1 VWERS
6 GSASPANRGRIL
18 RRRRIRPVSPRP
30 RTDGACSQP
39 LAGGERA
46 ETYMMRSPCKGR
58 ATGCARARAFAGPQ
72 HERLSSQCSQE
83 FCQLPSQKREQWL
96 GTARKK
102 VVISRKNTWRDVVL
116 RGSLLRARWRW
127 WGRPRVGGG
136 EQRDPYR
143 NAGSAGT
150 RLGRQEGALL
160 RRDGRGGFERAM
172 SIRRRQCA
180 RRARTDTAL
189 ETRHSARG
197 AAWTTQT
204 STRTQLPF
212 DHPRPRPCFGVVRNR
227 NEAGDALRSRNRRPG
242 IPGPTRRRRRRKPRG
257 NKTRCSKAWRGR

>member
-1 VWERS
+1 
-6 GSASPANRGRIL
+6 
-18 RRRRIRPVSPRP
+18 
-30 RTDGACSQP
+30 
-39 LAGGERA
+39 
-46 ETYMMRSPCKGR
+46 MMRSPCDGR
-58 ATGCARARAFAGPQ
+58 ATGCARARAFTGPQ
-72 HERLSSQCSQE
+72 HQRLSA
-83 FCQLPSQKREQWL
+83 KRN
-96 GTARKK
+96 
-102 VVISRKNTWRDVVL
+102 SRKGLPPGGRERHFSSRILALGGDVLDFISHVVL

-212 DHPRPRPCFGVVRNR
+212 DHPRPRPCFGVARNR